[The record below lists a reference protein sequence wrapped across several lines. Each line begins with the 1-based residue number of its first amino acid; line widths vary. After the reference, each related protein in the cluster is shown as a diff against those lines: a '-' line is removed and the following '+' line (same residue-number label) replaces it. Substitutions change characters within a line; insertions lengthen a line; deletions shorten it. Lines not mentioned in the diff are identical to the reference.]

1 MQKVNNCI
9 SEQFLRRNVTRV
21 NVTLNL
27 KNVIKGMTV
36 HHALMPNYATA
47 RHETNCS
54 RKLDPFS
61 TKSEGKRLGKGSAAM
76 LL

>member
-1 MQKVNNCI
+1 MLLFLMQKVNNYI
-9 SEQFLRRNVTRV
+9 SEQFVCRNVTRV
-21 NVTLNL
+21 NVTLKL
-27 KNVIKGMTV
+27 KNVIKDV
-36 HHALMPNYATA
+36 NVPNCATA

-54 RKLDPFS
+54 RKLDLFS